1 MKGHLLAANWLHA
14 DRQVDERKRRH
25 ILQKLIIAFH
35 RSENEPTR
43 FYIFQ
48 IFAGN
53 QKVILTPRTD
63 NSKKINTKSSG
74 GLLRIN
80 PLPSFVSAFF
90 RQPVYIADKE
100 ETSGT
105 EYAVHETSDQLDT
118 TEFTS
123 TLKQPRHSFEPTPYE
138 VEFPRFLA
146 RGQTPVHPIEDY
158 TEFKAEGQDVDN
170 INPEKQSHSVA
181 MFSPIVKNTYR
192 YTTSQEKQ
200 KVKDSYQPARTRNFY
215 KFNLGF
221 STTTLANPYKQVE
234 TQIPTISER
243 DYTLRES
250 FQLTA
255 PENLYKLPKEHYQ
268 NPLPG
273 NKTDPQEDS
282 RSKHSH
288 SYSSTE
294 SKISQEE
301 DTTHHIQN
309 TASSARKHQVAT
321 GREKNPYTYFHV
333 GRKLWYIPLFFS
345 VYFMCYVIALVVRSI
360 ARHKIIFP
368 SNGSKSKKRD
378 LNSEQ
383 TEIEDITQQVT
394 TALETTDRLYM

>member
-80 PLPSFVSAFF
+80 PLAYFINAFF

-234 TQIPTISER
+234 TYIPTTSESP
-243 DYTLRES
+243 YTLRES
-250 FQLTA
+250 FQHIAL
-255 PENLYKLPKEHYQ
+255 ENLYNRPKEYYQ

-282 RSKHSH
+282 RSKHSD
-288 SYSSTE
+288 SYSTEDSTPY
-294 SKISQEE
+294 
-301 DTTHHIQN
+301 IQN
-309 TASSARKHQVAT
+309 TASSARQHQVAT
-321 GREKNPYTYFHV
+321 GREKNPYSYYYFV
-333 GRKLWYIPLFFS
+333 RRKLWYIPLFFS
-345 VYFMCYVIALVVRSI
+345 AYFVVYLSTFIVRAI
-360 ARHKIIFP
+360 IRHRIIFP
-368 SNGSKSKKRD
+368 SRRSKSKKRD
-378 LNSEQ
+378 LNSEK
-383 TEIEDITQQVT
+383 TELEDITQQVT